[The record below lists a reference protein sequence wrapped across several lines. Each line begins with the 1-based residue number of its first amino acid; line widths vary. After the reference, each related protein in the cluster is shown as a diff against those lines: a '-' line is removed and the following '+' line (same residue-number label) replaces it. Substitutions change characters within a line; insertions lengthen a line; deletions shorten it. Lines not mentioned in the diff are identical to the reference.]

1 MKFLLQ
7 KDVLLDFIF
16 ALQKSKEWWD
26 WWRPGDNVVE
36 FVESGCSKD
45 ICPIG
50 SLEFCLDYYRALGIS
65 LHPINIP
72 QELSLFTG
80 GVWRMLPNDVMEG
93 MIVSPDS
100 LWPGHQEFI
109 KSDTKF
115 KYPGNGLY
123 QSFSEFK
130 KTEYYD
136 QDDTYQVSVYIP
148 DILNEWRIFVLG
160 GEVLDCKCYFSDDPF
175 DIKAPS
181 SDRVREIIKQI
192 NLPAFTL
199 DIATSHYRKDIIIEV
214 HDFFSCGLYGF
225 ADYNKLPYM
234 FYRSNAHKF
243 L

>member
-1 MKFLLQ
+1 MASLVIVVGAVIFLIASGTYA
-7 KDVLLDFIF
+7 KRIEKAWGIDGD
-16 ALQKSKEWWD
+16 
-26 WWRPGDNVVE
+26 RPTPAHTLEDGVDYL
-36 FVESGCSKD
+36 K
-45 ICPIG
+45 
-50 SLEFCLDYYRALGIS
+50 SLEIMANSDWLLHVDGI
-65 LHPINIP
+65 
-72 QELSLFTG
+72 
-80 GVWRMLPNDVMEG
+80 
-93 MIVSPDS
+93 
-100 LWPGHQEFI
+100 
-109 KSDTKF
+109 
-115 KYPGNGLY
+115 
-123 QSFSEFK
+123 FSEFK

-234 FYRSNAHKF
+234 FYRSHAHKF